1 MSRNYVEIVAK
12 ESEEQTLYQW
22 DTDRKLKVLTD
33 DGITVDEVH
42 FSNAFTQQALIVVPT
57 ASVEL
62 GCMVADIP
70 NILLQYFIPIDV
82 YVVMYSEQGER
93 TVYTQRLEIIKRAK
107 PSDYV
112 YTETELL
119 SYDMLERQIKEIKD
133 NLPTKTSD
141 LQNDSGFVDSEA
153 LEGYV
158 KDTDYATY
166 EKAGLLKLDRASG
179 LRLDNNNIYIDSP
192 NDTELKEKKAV
203 NAPLKP
209 QMIDKIVKYGLVN
222 NQLDWTDEERIAVA
236 TLLGKQ
242 GAVPNSIVQ
251 RYSSGNIAVPVQP
264 TADVHSTSKKYVD
277 ESIANYGQLELINEV
292 EISEEITALSISE
305 DMNGEPFELRETILF
320 YYYPKYVG
328 STDVPSYC
336 FGMLNDTTTG
346 KAEKRPFMYTNA
358 IRVPFQNNS
367 IGGYWIVDCDKKNKL
382 RYEKKNNAYT
392 YDLSPNMF
400 SNSYGNNISEGY
412 QANDEIGTITSIG
425 FTGGLA
431 FEGCKFILYGVR
443 A

>member
-62 GCMVADIP
+62 GCMIADIP

-141 LQNDSGFVDSEA
+141 LTNDSGFVDSEA
-153 LEGYV
+153 LKGYV

-166 EKAGLLKLDRASG
+166 EKAGLLKLDRANG
-179 LRLDNNNIYIDSP
+179 LRLDNNNNIYIDSP
-192 NDTELKEKKAV
+192 NDTELKEKKTV

-209 QMIDKIVKYGLVN
+209 QMIDKIVKYGLTDN
-222 NQLDWTDEERIAVA
+222 KLDWTDEEKKSARD
-236 TLLGKQ
+236 LLG
-242 GAVPNSIVQ
+242 
-251 RYSSGNIAVPVQP
+251 IAND
-264 TADVHSTSKKYVD
+264 T
-277 ESIANYGQLELINEV
+277 NYGQLELINEV

-305 DMNGEPFELRETILF
+305 DMNGEPFELREAILF
-320 YYYPKYVG
+320 GYFPEYEGETKIPDYYF
-328 STDVPSYC
+328 C
-336 FGMLNDTTTG
+336 MLNNKIYGDCHN
-346 KAEKRPFMYTNA
+346 RPAMYTGLN
-358 IRVPFQNNS
+358 IPDKGNS
-367 IGGYWIVDCDKKNKL
+367 VSWFWHTKIDLKNKIRTEEMSSQVNYGGFIDL
-382 RYEKKNNAYT
+382 YPAYNEKVRK
-392 YDLSPNMF
+392 M
-400 SNSYGNNISEGY
+400 Y
-412 QANDEIGTITSIG
+412 QLNDEIGTITSIG